1 MPPRLQILPLGLQR
15 TLFRPVPSKPS
26 PLSLL
31 TTLQSQSRNA
41 HILAS
46 LSDNPGAY
54 NKRIRRGRGPAS
66 GKGKT
71 SGRGHKGQKQ
81 HGSVPFGFNGGQTPE
96 IVVHGERG
104 FTNHFTPELA
114 ITNLERIQEWI
125 DQGRL
130 DPTKPITIREL
141 AKSRCIHRPKEGV
154 KLLLNSNRPTP
165 AIPKWK
171 KNKTPPPKSA
181 QGVPGSTPAPEAA
194 EAESPEILEEETDKP
209 SALKQPIHVVV
220 SRASASAIAAIEAA
234 GGSVTTRYYTKSSI
248 RAIMQRETHPFF
260 SAQWDAKSA
269 TTEFNAAAG
278 LEFSEETLGPLET
291 ERQVMQTGGF
301 KYRLPD
307 PTGRRDIEYYRD
319 PAHRG
324 YLSHLLRP
332 LEGPSLFFVSPI
344 ERKSAAGVKKE
355 RVLPENRLW

>member
-1 MPPRLQILPLGLQR
+1 MPPRLQILSVSLQR
-15 TLFRPVPSKPS
+15 TLFRPAPSKQS

-31 TTLQSQSRNA
+31 ATLKSQSRNA

-46 LSDNPGAY
+46 LSDTQGAY

-81 HGSVPFGFNGGQTPE
+81 HGKVPAGFNGGQTPE
-96 IVVHGERG
+96 IIVHGERG
-104 FTNHFTPELA
+104 FNNHLAPEFA
-114 ITNLERIQEWI
+114 IANLDRIQEWI

-141 AKSRCIHRPKEGV
+141 AKSRCVHNLKDGV
-154 KLLLNSNRPTP
+154 KLLLNSARPTP
-165 AIPKWK
+165 AVPKWK
-171 KNKTPPPKSA
+171 KNKTPPPKNA
-181 QGVPGSTPAPEAA
+181 AVTPEPTEPEVEVA
-194 EAESPEILEEETDKP
+194 EQPPT
-209 SALKQPIHVVV
+209 LKQPIHVVV

-234 GGSVTTRYYTKSSI
+234 GGSVTTRYYTKSAI
-248 RAIMQRETHPFF
+248 RSIMQRESHPFF
-260 SAQWDAKSA
+260 SAAWDSKSA
-269 TTEFNAAAG
+269 TAEFNAIAG
-278 LEFSEETLGPLET
+278 LEFPAEKKGGLEL
-291 ERQVMQTGGF
+291 EQEVMQAGEF

>member
-1 MPPRLQILPLGLQR
+1 MPPRLQILPLSLQR
-15 TLFRPVPSKPS
+15 TLLRPVPAKPS

-46 LSDNPGAY
+46 LSDTSGAY

-81 HGSVPFGFNGGQTPE
+81 HGKVPAGFNGGQTPE
-96 IVVHGERG
+96 LVVHGARG

-114 ITNLERIQEWI
+114 IANLDRIQEWI

-141 AKSRCIHRPKEGV
+141 AKSRCIHNPKEGV
-154 KLLLNSNRPTP
+154 KLLLNSARPTP
-165 AIPKWK
+165 VIPKWK
-171 KNKTPPPKSA
+171 KNKTPPPKNA
-181 QGVPGSTPAPEAA
+181 PVTPEPEPEVEAA
-194 EAESPEILEEETDKP
+194 ETQPT
-209 SALKQPIHVVV
+209 LKQPIHIVV

-234 GGSVTTRYYTKSSI
+234 GGSVTTRYYTKSAI
-248 RAIMQRETHPFF
+248 RSIMQRESHPFF
-260 SAQWDAKSA
+260 SAAWDSQSA
-269 TTEFNAAAG
+269 TAEFNATAG
-278 LEFSEETLGPLET
+278 LEFPAEKKGGLET
-291 ERQVMQTGGF
+291 ERTIMQAGGF

-355 RVLPENRLW
+355 KVLPENRLW

>member
-81 HGSVPFGFNGGQTPE
+81 HGSVPYGFNGGQTPE

-104 FTNHFTPELA
+104 FINHFTPELA

-181 QGVPGSTPAPEAA
+181 QGVPGSAPAPEAVEPEAA
-194 EAESPEILEEETDKP
+194 EAVVEETEKP

-269 TTEFNAAAG
+269 TAEFNAAAG
-278 LEFSEETLGPLET
+278 LELSEEAGGPLER
-291 ERQVMQTGGF
+291 ERQIMQTGGF